1 MSSLAMSKPC
11 AAREGQLALAL
22 HGIDVG
28 RELKKSLT
36 PQEHARSVINS
47 VASALREADESRAI
61 KFREFSSLSKRIGRI
76 SIEIEQYNLL
86 SKEDVNSA
94 IRDAKVTV
102 DWDGPKAILRT
113 KDPASIQRLSEELSK
128 ITTIRWMETRRQ
140 RFEAAFPG
148 QPFIC

>member
-1 MSSLAMSKPC
+1 MSSLALSKPC
-11 AAREGQLALAL
+11 SARESQLALAL
-22 HGIDVG
+22 QGIDVG
-28 RELKKSLT
+28 RELKRSLT
-36 PQEHARSVINS
+36 PQEHARTVIRS
-47 VASALREADESRAI
+47 VAAALREADENRAI
-61 KFREFSSLSKRIGRI
+61 KYREFSALSKRIGRI

-86 SKEDVNSA
+86 SKEDVNGA